1 MSSTAIPCARR
12 ELHSGRVGG
21 RRPTANGSP
30 FGPGGRSRRQIH
42 RSPGARCATEGWG
55 FESRTS
61 MPRRQLYR
69 ALDRLV
75 KDRRLDVF
83 LLKGQIATGPLSVPP
98 GASGVLP
105 IVFKGPLPPELR
117 ASDADIERLLRELRS
132 SR

>member
-1 MSSTAIPCARR
+1 
-12 ELHSGRVGG
+12 
-21 RRPTANGSP
+21 
-30 FGPGGRSRRQIH
+30 
-42 RSPGARCATEGWG
+42 
-55 FESRTS
+55 